1 MSDARRKWPGHVDTL
16 YISILQMFIFYLIYF
31 YHLFVLENIISIT
44 KTMVD
49 IARPKRLII
58 KAGKK
63 YSVIFA
69 KFLFKYLGPLV
80 LK

>member
-16 YISILQMFIFYLIYF
+16 YISILQMFIFYLFYF

-49 IARPKRLII
+49 IPRPTTLII
-58 KAGKK
+58 KAGKI
-63 YSVIFA
+63 VILNTW
-69 KFLFKYLGPLV
+69 KILDKYLGQL
-80 LK
+80 LLG

>member
-16 YISILQMFIFYLIYF
+16 YISILQMFIFYLFYF

-49 IARPKRLII
+49 IPRPTRLII
-58 KAGKK
+58 KAAKK
-63 YSVIFA
+63 SIY
-69 KFLFKYLGPLV
+69 
-80 LK
+80 